1 MKQNRSFDRRGFS
14 LIELLIAMAL
24 TLILLAYG
32 FQLLVIQHR
41 QYIIQDGI
49 AEAQQNLRAGI
60 DMMAREIRLAGYG
73 VPSDTQK
80 VMTMN
85 KEEIRFLANLN
96 AVNAR
101 LTERA
106 FSGQSLLSVDAG
118 QDFRAGKRVYLCD
131 SVSCEQHT
139 MAQNGTSHSLSL
151 KEPLTRGQPFEIGSR
166 VNVVNDVRYYLNS
179 GDPTNRKL
187 MREVDQGAVSVA
199 EQVVS
204 ITFEYLDRN
213 GAVAMVPSDVRR
225 VLIGFIT
232 TSSKTLTASFPG
244 LKDRNRGLS
253 TEIRFRNL

>member
-1 MKQNRSFDRRGFS
+1 MNRVGGERRVRRRDRRGFS

-41 QYIIQDGI
+41 QYIIQDRI

-73 VPSDTQK
+73 VPSDIQK
-80 VMTMN
+80 VVAMN
-85 KEEIRFLANLN
+85 KEEVRFLANLN

-106 FSGQSLLSVDAG
+106 FSGQSLLSVNSG

-131 SVSCEQHT
+131 AVSCEQHT
-139 MAQNGTSHSLSL
+139 LAQNGTSHSLSL
-151 KEPLTRGQPFEIGSR
+151 KEPLGRGQPFEIGSS
-166 VNVVNDVRYYLNS
+166 VNVVNEVRYYLNS
-179 GDPTNRKL
+179 EDPTNRKL
-187 MREVDQGAVSVA
+187 MREVDQGAVPLA

-204 ITFEYLDRN
+204 VTFEYLDRSR
-213 GAVAMVPSDVRR
+213 AVTTVPSDVGR
-225 VLIGFIT
+225 VLI
-232 TSSKTLTASFPG
+232 KLVTASSHE
-244 LKDRNRGLS
+244 KDRNRTLE
-253 TEIRFRNL
+253 TEVRLRNF